1 MALGGGTI
9 ARLVTS
15 YVLPRRIRLSSGIKC
30 DNFCEDL
37 AGPNWECIP
46 ARNIEVYLISRG
58 TIVDVPES
66 NADPLFVPL
75 FHWMLPASL
84 PHQGSEAPRIAVRRH
99 QKHAQGR
106 ITGRKPRPYDRS
118 ISSQVT
124 ETIPPL
130 WIAFVDIYNG
140 RDWKFAQA

>member
-1 MALGGGTI
+1 MVLGGGTI
-9 ARLVTS
+9 AKLVTS

-46 ARNIEVYLISRG
+46 ARNIKVYLISRG

-66 NADPLFVPL
+66 NEDPLFVPL

-106 ITGRKPRPYDRS
+106 DYR
-118 ISSQVT
+118 T
-124 ETIPPL
+124 EAKAI
-130 WIAFVDIYNG
+130 
-140 RDWKFAQA
+140 